1 MKLIKSVD
9 ELKSGKK
16 YVCGRLH
23 PDDKSW
29 EVWDVMDWDDEYN
42 VFYHTS
48 DLFDEGDSFEVFQFV
63 YELPSLKE

>member
-9 ELKSGKK
+9 EIESGKQ

-29 EVWDVMDWDDEYN
+29 ELWSVLDWDDESQ
-42 VFYHTS
+42 VFYCTS
-48 DLFDEGDSFEVFQFV
+48 DLFDEGVTFDKFQFV
-63 YELPSLKE
+63 YELPILKR